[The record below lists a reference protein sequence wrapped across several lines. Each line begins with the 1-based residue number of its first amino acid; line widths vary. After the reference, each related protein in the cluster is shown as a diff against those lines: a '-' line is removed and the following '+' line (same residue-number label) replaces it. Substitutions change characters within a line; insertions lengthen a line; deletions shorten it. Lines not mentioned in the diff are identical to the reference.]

1 MLTSLARLVT
11 AAALAAGLVTGV
23 ASVVPT
29 PADRGPDA
37 SASASTDSTGRAG
50 GPTLAASQEGF
61 GWA

>member
-1 MLTSLARLVT
+1 MLTSLTRLVT

-29 PADRGPDA
+29 PAERGPD
-37 SASASTDSTGRAG
+37 ASASTDSTGRAG
-50 GPTLAASQEGF
+50 GPTLAAAQEGF